1 MTFNRR
7 RSSDERE
14 ACHRGGRRLGSG
26 RKRGCG
32 KWGEETV
39 VMRIPKSRVE
49 QVIALLESQSVEM
62 I

>member
-1 MTFNRR
+1 MNFNRKR
-7 RSSDERE
+7 FSDK
-14 ACHRGGRRLGSG
+14 RGGCHPGGQRLGAG